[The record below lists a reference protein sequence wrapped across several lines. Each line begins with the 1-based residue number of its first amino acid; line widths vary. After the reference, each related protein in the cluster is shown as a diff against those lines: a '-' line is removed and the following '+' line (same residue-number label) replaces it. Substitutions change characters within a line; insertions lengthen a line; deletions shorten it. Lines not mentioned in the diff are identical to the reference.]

1 MGYYS
6 GSGVTS
12 GGASE
17 VNVFAYYMAWGAM
30 HTIYQRRT
38 SETVRKSGVALSTAK
53 GSEGVVNMSD
63 HQFASGQADAYLAL
77 QSKGSKTSHSYSQIA
92 NSNLYELNSTT
103 ETFAVKKDSGGWQ
116 T

>member
-6 GSGVTS
+6 GDGVTT

-17 VNVFAYYMAWGAM
+17 VTAFAYYKVWGST

-38 SETVRKSGVALSTAK
+38 SATVRKSGVSKTTAQAA
-53 GSEGVVNMSD
+53 EGTVSLSD

-77 QSKGSKTSHSYSQIA
+77 QSKGSKTSCTYSQIGD
-92 NSNLYELNSTT
+92 SNLYELNTTT
-103 ETFAVKKDSGGWQ
+103 EAFAVKKDSGSWQ